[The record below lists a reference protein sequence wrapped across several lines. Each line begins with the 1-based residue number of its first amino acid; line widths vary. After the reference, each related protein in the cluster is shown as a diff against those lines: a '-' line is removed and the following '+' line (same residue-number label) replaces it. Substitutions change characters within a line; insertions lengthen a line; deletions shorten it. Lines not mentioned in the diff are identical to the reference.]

1 MKFTSK
7 KALADHKALPHI
19 LLEEH
24 GQYCWKSTP
33 LQESQFLHGDIYEKK
48 ENEHQSCP
56 PIRRLSV
63 ILNLEGALGSTKGVQ
78 YHDHEHHYYS
88 SGKYEVLFYLLLS
101 AVIIAAFCFV
111 FVTKCNGEEVI
122 RRCWNRSNGAG
133 NVI

>member
-1 MKFTSK
+1 MKIFLSLAEKHEMKFTSK

-63 ILNLEGALGSTKGVQ
+63 ILNLEGAFGSTKGVQ

-88 SGKYEVLFYLLLS
+88 SGKYLYGSIFPLVLVYYQ
-101 AVIIAAFCFV
+101 
-111 FVTKCNGEEVI
+111 
-122 RRCWNRSNGAG
+122 
-133 NVI
+133 